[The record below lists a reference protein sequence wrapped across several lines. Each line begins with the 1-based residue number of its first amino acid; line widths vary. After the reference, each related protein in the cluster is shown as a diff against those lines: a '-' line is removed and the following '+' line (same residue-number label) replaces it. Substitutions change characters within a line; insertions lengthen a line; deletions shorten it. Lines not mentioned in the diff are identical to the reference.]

1 MVSVWTCFSFDWI
14 LLLLVGCGGVDFDIV
29 LFEKCD
35 YVGGIFGGASVHA
48 YFVNS
53 MAVGVVKIDDMADG
67 FDESVSGFILGH
79 NSVAKTGAEIFENK
93 PAGKTSD

>member
-1 MVSVWTCFSFDWI
+1 M
-14 LLLLVGCGGVDFDIV
+14 LLVGCGGIDFDVV

-53 MAVGVVKIDDMADG
+53 MAVGVVKVDNVTDG
-67 FDESVSGFILGH
+67 FDESV
-79 NSVAKTGAEIFENK
+79 A
-93 PAGKTSD
+93 